1 VAGSDPLHVERVAS
15 GAAAARIVPAFVALA
30 ILLLVLALLWRVPMM
45 LWDHLDLVPIY
56 ERFVQG
62 TLDAGDFFRI
72 HGGHLH
78 AGAYAVL
85 LWTTALSHGGTWL
98 DGVASWLFLLAYA
111 GVIVSLLR
119 RLARERDV
127 GQPCT
132 LLIVFLVLYP
142 GHLANLQ
149 WGWQV
154 AVFICLAGMAST
166 IALLAAPVLRAW
178 HVFAAIACASIA
190 FASFAVG
197 FAVFPAAIVVLAL
210 RREMPWRVRCGWI
223 AVWAAL
229 ALAAMFE
236 LRRGA
241 EPTPAWT
248 EVAAYVFNFLGAGLA
263 RYATDLAPWL
273 GIAGIVSGGAAA
285 WVCRA
290 QRSALAWIGL
300 FVVGA
305 ASALL
310 TAYGRVDAYGADQAF
325 VTRYVSFSSVFWIG
339 WLGLLAQFPRDT
351 RRRAIGAGIV
361 ASLFAALAVFNAA
374 HLMKKAATVAR
385 RAQATAQT
393 IRQTYPD
400 VPEQVLAEI
409 YFDQPDVAR
418 ERLERLHAW
427 GFAPFDREARQG
439 TSEQARHSGEGR
451 NPF

>member
-1 VAGSDPLHVERVAS
+1 VAGPDPLHAEPAAS
-15 GAAAARIVPAFVALA
+15 GAAAPRIALAFAALA
-30 ILLLVLALLWRVPMM
+30 ILLLVFTLRWRVPMM

-56 ERFVQG
+56 QRFVGG

-85 LWTTALSHGGTWL
+85 LLTTALSHGGTWL

-119 RLARERDV
+119 GLVRERV
-127 GQPCT
+127 VM
-132 LLIVFLVLYP
+132 LLIVFLALYP

-154 AVFICLAGMAST
+154 AVFLCLAGMAAT
-166 IALLAAPVLRAW
+166 IALLATRALRPW
-178 HVFAAIACASIA
+178 HVIAAIACAGVA
-190 FASFAVG
+190 VASFAVG

-210 RREMPWRVRCGWI
+210 RRDLAWRTRCGWI
-223 AVWAAL
+223 GVWVVL
-229 ALAAMFE
+229 ALAAMLA
-236 LRRGA
+236 LRRGGQ
-241 EPTPAWT
+241 PTPAWIQ
-248 EVAAYVFNFLGAGLA
+248 VASYACNFLGAGLA

-273 GIAGIVSGGAAA
+273 GLAGIASGCMAA
-285 WVCRA
+285 WTFRA
-290 QRSALAWIGL
+290 RAVAPAWIGL
-300 FVVGA
+300 LAVGA

-339 WLGLLAQFPRDT
+339 WLGLMAQFPRNT
-351 RRRAIGAGIV
+351 RPRAIGAGIV
-361 ASLFAALAVFNAA
+361 VSLFAVLAVFNAL
-374 HLMKKAATVAR
+374 HLMKKAATVAA
-385 RAQATAQT
+385 RAQVTAQT

-400 VPEQVLAEI
+400 VPEPLLAEI
-409 YFDQPDVAR
+409 YFDQPAVAR

-427 GFAPFDREARQG
+427 GFAPFDR
-439 TSEQARHSGEGR
+439 
-451 NPF
+451 